1 VDPSTNTRT
10 RASRNIAAP
19 VTSTFAKSA
28 SLAERAYLLVREK
41 ILKGELRLG
50 AALSRRKVASELG
63 MSLLPVSEAFQRL
76 TSEGLLECKPRVGT
90 RVCLPSLDDI
100 QERYLLREA
109 LECQAAR
116 LFSQKATPT
125 ERRELRRMAERSDL
139 LFDRRRASPDDFG
152 LNYEAQA
159 YHLQLHMRIAECSRC
174 RLIAKLIE
182 QTHILV
188 FNWMFDI
195 AARRVWMPPRTHCK
209 LAEVL
214 VGTDPEKSD
223 AAMRAHIREGGD
235 RILHLFDPP
244 SIDPSHGA

>member
-1 VDPSTNTRT
+1 
-10 RASRNIAAP
+10 
-19 VTSTFAKSA
+19 VTSTFAESA

-90 RVCLPSLDDI
+90 RVCLPSLEDI

-109 LECQAAR
+109 LESQAAR
-116 LFSQKATPT
+116 LFSQKATQS
-125 ERRELRRMAERSDL
+125 ERTELRRMADHSDF
-139 LFDRRRASPDDFG
+139 LFDRRQVSPDDFG

-159 YHLQLHMRIAECSRC
+159 YHLQLHMRIAECSGC
-174 RLIAKLIE
+174 RLIAKLLE

-195 AARRVWMPPRTHCK
+195 AARRVWQPPRTHRK

-214 VGTDPEKSD
+214 AGTDPEKAD
-223 AAMRAHIREGGD
+223 AAMRTHVREGGD
-235 RILHLFDPP
+235 RILRLFGPQP
-244 SIDPSHGA
+244 VDPSHGATRAVE